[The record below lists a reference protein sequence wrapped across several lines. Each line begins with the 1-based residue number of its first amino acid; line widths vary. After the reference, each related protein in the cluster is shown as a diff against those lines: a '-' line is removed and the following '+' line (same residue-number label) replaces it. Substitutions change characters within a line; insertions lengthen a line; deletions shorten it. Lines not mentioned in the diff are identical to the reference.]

1 MHQIATKMHR
11 HTPPESTKV
20 RQIAS
25 KCIPCRTEGSLPLS
39 SGIELWFSLRVN
51 DRGAAK
57 VEHEMLAWVDMGAC
71 TARGSKGVWIF
82 VTKSELQTRFDP
94 AAQYGK
100 ASSGLST
107 LAASTFGYVSI
118 PGTNLQVSMVAS
130 RRIANAVR
138 KRVRRGD
145 PRRGR

>member
-1 MHQIATKMHR
+1 
-11 HTPPESTKV
+11 
-20 RQIAS
+20 
-25 KCIPCRTEGSLPLS
+25 
-39 SGIELWFSLRVN
+39 
-51 DRGAAK
+51 
-57 VEHEMLAWVDMGAC
+57 MLAWVDMGAC

-94 AAQYGK
+94 ADGK
-100 ASSGLST
+100 TSSGLST